1 MFACFFPRPRLFLIS
16 AILWI
21 AFTVALW
28 HTGADSWGALIGLP
42 PAPAGQTESI
52 SAAAIWSKPSLWFY
66 AYYWAVAGL
75 FWLAWQI
82 YSPHRWANW
91 SILGSAFIGFA
102 THINATLVV
111 MGNRWTQPFYN
122 MVQAS
127 LEHRSH
133 ATLSDYYQQFGVL
146 VEIWMSA
153 LAFIVLVNFFAS
165 HFIFRW
171 RTALND
177 HYTSHWMRVR
187 AIEGA
192 AQRIQDDT
200 MRFASV
206 VETIGINITAYVMIL
221 IAFLPVLA
229 DLSTKV
235 APLPL
240 LGSLHYGLALAAIAW
255 GVSAT
260 AVLLFAGYKLPGLQ
274 MRNQR
279 VEAAYRKELVY
290 GEDHAARAQP
300 PTLAMLFAD
309 VRKNYFA
316 LYRAQ
321 LFFNIPR
328 YCFLYLDSIFV
339 LFLLIPTILAGTI
352 TFGLFIQIIGAFE
365 AVRRAFEYPASI
377 WPQIVDLIAVYGR
390 LRTFEGAIQGAM
402 PAGRSPLPEDANPVL
417 AI

>member
-1 MFACFFPRPRLFLIS
+1 
-16 AILWI
+16 
-21 AFTVALW
+21 
-28 HTGADSWGALIGLP
+28 
-42 PAPAGQTESI
+42 
-52 SAAAIWSKPSLWFY
+52 
-66 AYYWAVAGL
+66 
-75 FWLAWQI
+75 
-82 YSPHRWANW
+82 
-91 SILGSAFIGFA
+91 
-102 THINATLVV
+102 
-111 MGNRWTQPFYN
+111 
-122 MVQAS
+122 
-127 LEHRSH
+127 
-133 ATLSDYYQQFGVL
+133 
-146 VEIWMSA
+146 
-153 LAFIVLVNFFAS
+153 
-165 HFIFRW
+165 
-171 RTALND
+171 
-177 HYTSHWMRVR
+177 MRVR

-402 PAGRSPLPEDANPVL
+402 PAGRSPLPEDGNPVL

>member
-1 MFACFFPRPRLFLIS
+1 MFACFFPRPRLFLLT
-16 AILWI
+16 AVLWI
-21 AFTVALW
+21 AFTIALW
-28 HTGADSWGALIGLP
+28 HVGAERWGGVIGLP
-42 PAPAGQTESI
+42 PAPAGQPEPI
-52 SAAAIWSKPSLWFY
+52 SVAAIWSKPSRWFY
-66 AYYWAVAGL
+66 AYYWTVAVL
-75 FWLAWQI
+75 FWLGWQI
-82 YSPHRWANW
+82 YSPHRWATW

-102 THINATLVV
+102 THINAALVV

-127 LEHRSH
+127 LEHRSQ
-133 ATLSDYYQQFGVL
+133 ATLTDYYQQFSIL
-146 VEIWMSA
+146 VEIWM
-153 LAFIVLVNFFAS
+153 LAMAFVVLVNFFAS

-177 HYTSHWMRVR
+177 YYTSHWTTVR

-200 MRFASV
+200 MRFAGV
-206 VETIGINITAYVMIL
+206 VETIGINITANVMIL

-229 DLSTKV
+229 ELSTKF
-235 APLPL
+235 
-240 LGSLHYGLALAAIAW
+240 GSLHYGLPLAAITW
-255 GVSAT
+255 GASAT
-260 AVLLFAGYKLPGLQ
+260 AALLFAGYKLPGLQ

-290 GEDHAARAQP
+290 GEDHAARAAP
-300 PTLAMLFAD
+300 PALAMLFAD

-316 LYRAQ
+316 LYLNQ
-321 LFFNIPR
+321 LFFNVPR
-328 YCFLYLDSIFV
+328 FCFIYLDTMFV

-377 WPQIVDLIAVYGR
+377 WPQVVDLMAIYGR
-390 LRTFEGAIQGAM
+390 LRAFESAIQRAM
-402 PAGRSPLPEDANPVL
+402 PAEKPPLPEDADPVL
-417 AI
+417 AM